1 MLTLYQITGSSSFA
15 ARAALEE
22 AGAEYE
28 VVDVHPRRRDEAPG
42 FAATNPLLRV
52 PALRDGE
59 SAVYETGAVLLHIGD
74 RFPAADL
81 LPPVGDPLR
90 PAAYRWVT
98 WIANTL
104 HPAWWPLMI
113 PQYLTNDE
121 SGVPGIR
128 DRGLVAMARHGEY
141 LENEMEGRAWCLG
154 DRFSV
159 ADIYLYMMVGWQSF
173 VDDVQVGGPNVQAHS
188 ARVGER
194 SAIARTRE
202 LDDLTPDFQRNHPD
216 MRGGQPL

>member
-1 MLTLYQITGSSSFA
+1 MVTLYQITGSSSFA

-22 AGAEYE
+22 AGAEYD
-28 VVDVHPRRRDEAPG
+28 VIDVHPRRREEAPG

-74 RFPAADL
+74 RFPDADL
-81 LPPVGDPLR
+81 LPAVGDPLR
-90 PAAYRWVT
+90 PVAYRWVT

-113 PQYLTNDE
+113 PQFLTSDE
-121 SGVPGIR
+121 AGAPGIR
-128 DRGLVAMARHGEY
+128 DRGLVSMARHGEY
-141 LENEMEGRAWCLG
+141 LEGELEGRTWCLG
-154 DRFSV
+154 ERFSV

-173 VDDVQVGGPNVQAHS
+173 VDDVQVGGPNVQAHF

-194 SAIARTRE
+194 PAIIRTRE

-216 MRGGQPL
+216 MRRGKAL